1 MYVRLNLIV
10 EGQTEENFV
19 NQTLKPCLGSLS
31 VGVSVRVA
39 TTRKTRGRK
48 YRGGLSSYAKAR
60 NDIIRWIRQD
70 QNPDVRFTTMFDLY
84 GLPDDFPGYRA
95 AASQTDPC
103 QRVKALEQALA
114 DDINDPRF
122 MPYIQLHEFEA
133 LLLSDPGKLHA
144 QFDGSADGIARLAT
158 AVARFPSPEHV
169 NDGATTAPS
178 KRIIREVPEYEGRK
192 TSAGPIT
199 AAKIGLPTLR
209 AKCKHFACWLAK
221 LEKLATEN

>member
-1 MYVRLNLIV
+1 MGEKRHRGPPLTYVRLNFIV
-10 EGQTEENFV
+10 EGQTEETFV
-19 NQTLKPCLGSLS
+19 NRTLKPCLGSLS

-84 GLPDDFPGYRA
+84 GLPDDFPGYLA

-103 QRVKALEQALA
+103 QRVKALEQALE

-122 MPYIQLHEFEA
+122 MPCIQLHEFEA
-133 LLLSDPGKLHA
+133 LLLSDPAKLA
-144 QFDGSADGIARLAT
+144 SRFDGYTDAI
-158 AVARFPSPEHV
+158 
-169 NDGATTAPS
+169 
-178 KRIIREVPEYEGRK
+178 
-192 TSAGPIT
+192 
-199 AAKIGLPTLR
+199 
-209 AKCKHFACWLAK
+209 AK
-221 LEKLATEN
+221 LARNGCGFRIA